1 MLDVSGALL
10 LNVDGEDLAV
20 CASGSDIVIELR
32 RPRRLLRQIGSPWR
46 SRRIVRTL
54 VKCLNRFGLTL
65 TISRNG
71 IPIVMLGTRVRT
83 SFTGR
88 LIGLENVSIVQP
100 VRPEKSPRRD

>member
-20 CASGSDIVIELR
+20 CASGSDIVIEVR

-46 SRRIVRTL
+46 GRRIVRTL
-54 VKCLNRFGLTL
+54 AKSLHGLGLTL

-71 IPIVMLGTRVRT
+71 IPIIMLGTHAKT
-83 SFTGR
+83 SFAGR
-88 LIGLENVSIVQP
+88 LFGVQNVSIVR
-100 VRPEKSPRRD
+100 RPRTIEKKV